1 MKSNTTL
8 PEDDKIGCAVIKEMR
23 KDIADMKKDKISIPL
38 IAWLFCI
45 LGFIIVAGFVVR
57 TFLPT
62 RLPEKVVYEIKL
74 GNVYSEKV
82 CEATVKKELA
92 EALVAV
98 EARATNEYNDKF
110 ITLLT
115 VLTIFGIA
123 WPLVVAF
130 AQYKFNKRELN
141 KITYA
146 NKKIKDI
153 EEQTKEINSAVATS
167 YDASGVLFLH
177 IHDNSNDNRTKVS
190 AVAGFIIA
198 FDHKLNYS
206 VGEEQLE
213 IVNMINYFFVALNR
227 VDPQVVILA
236 KAAIK
241 KSATP
246 DDRFVYGKE
255 IKEILGTKNLA
266 LYRKYREFFIELYPW
281 KFRGDGE

>member
-1 MKSNTTL
+1 MKYFN
-8 PEDDKIGCAVIKEMR
+8 
-23 KDIADMKKDKISIPL
+23 IAISIVALALLAILAYKL
-38 IAWLFCI
+38 IDNSKPREVKDCAI
-45 LGFIIVAGFVVR
+45 TINVTAEQKAANGRSVR
-57 TFLPT
+57 IT
-62 RLPEKVVYEIKL
+62 K
-74 GNVYSEKV
+74 
-82 CEATVKKELA
+82 
-92 EALVAV
+92 EALEDALRQSAYAARQ
-98 EARATNEYNDKF
+98 EAQNEYDKNF
-110 ITLLT
+110 STLLT
-115 VLTIFGIA
+115 ILTLFGVA

-130 AQYKFNKRELN
+130 IQHKLN
-141 KITYA
+141 EKEIDKIEYA

-213 IVNMINYFFVALNR
+213 IVNMINNFFVALNR